1 MARELAPAGL
11 RSSPF
16 CERSH
21 WSASPVK
28 REQASSPR
36 AHLLS
41 VNNIACRPQ
50 SDRQAFHDP
59 RQSRHNG
66 APSPSW
72 RALSSGYPLNERPS
86 TNVIRP
92 SGCPGLLRVVQA
104 LDGGICRI
112 KLDGGSIRA
121 DQADAVAAAAER
133 FAGGV
138 IEATNRGNLQIR
150 GIGPGHDAL
159 IEALLAA
166 GLGPRK
172 PAGDD
177 VRNLMLSPAAGI
189 DRQMLFD
196 TRPLAAQILVTLQ
209 THERFHELSAKF
221 AVQLDGGEALAML
234 EHHHDLWLSA
244 LVRNGEPW
252 LAFGLAG
259 TPLDKPAGKVPL
271 TQGHALVVAV
281 LELFLDLARPDQIRM
296 RHLLA
301 EVSVDEFMTR
311 LARRVP
317 LQACLDWQRDA
328 SIDGLH
334 LGVHPQHDDRV
345 YVGAAAP
352 LGRLDAVMLRGAAQ
366 LAREKGD
373 ESLSFTPWQ
382 SLLLPNVRSEDADQ
396 VLARLEGLGL
406 LCSLDQALAQLIAC
420 TGSSGCGK
428 ALADTKADARQLA
441 ELLQRQGQTLKVHL
455 SGCPRS
461 CAAAHVAP
469 ATLLAVAPGRYDLYV
484 RDVTLP
490 GFGAL
495 QAHNLSIEALGHWL
509 DARPRSP
516 LDA

>member
-1 MARELAPAGL
+1 M
-11 RSSPF
+11 
-16 CERSH
+16 
-21 WSASPVK
+21 
-28 REQASSPR
+28 
-36 AHLLS
+36 
-41 VNNIACRPQ
+41 
-50 SDRQAFHDP
+50 
-59 RQSRHNG
+59 
-66 APSPSW
+66 
-72 RALSSGYPLNERPS
+72 NERPS

-121 DQADAVAAAAER
+121 DQADAVAAAAEG

-150 GIGPGHDAL
+150 GIGPRHGAL
-159 IEALLAA
+159 IEQLLAA
-166 GLGPRK
+166 GLGPRT

-177 VRNLMLSPAAGI
+177 VRNLMLSPSAGI
-189 DRQMLFD
+189 DRQMLVD
-196 TRPLAAQILVTLQ
+196 TRPLAARILVTLQ

-221 AVQLDGGEALAML
+221 AVQLDGGEAMAML

-244 LVRNGEPW
+244 LVCDGEPW

-259 TPLDKPAGKVPL
+259 SPLDEPAGRVPL
-271 TQGHALVVAV
+271 AQGHALVVAV
-281 LELFLDLARPDQIRM
+281 LEQFLERARPDQTRM
-296 RHLLA
+296 RHLLS
-301 EVSVDEFMTR
+301 EVPLDDFIAQ

-317 LQACLDWQRDA
+317 LQSCTGWQRDA

-334 LGVHPQHDDRV
+334 LGAHPQRDDRV

-352 LGRLDAVMLRGAAQ
+352 LGRLDAVMLRGAAR
-366 LAREKGD
+366 LAREQGD
-373 ESLSFTPWQ
+373 ASLRFTPWQ
-382 SLLLPNVRSEDADQ
+382 SLLLPNVRREDADQ
-396 VLARLEGLGL
+396 VLARLEELGL
-406 LCSLDQALAQLIAC
+406 LCSVDQPLAQLIAC

-428 ALADTKADARQLA
+428 ALANTKADARQLA
-441 ELLQRQGQTLKVHL
+441 ELLQRQGRILKIHL

-461 CAAAHVAP
+461 CAAAHIAP
-469 ATLLAVAPGRYDLYV
+469 ATLLAVAPGRYDLYF
-484 RDVTLP
+484 RDATLP

-495 QAHNLSIEALGHWL
+495 QAHNLTIEVLGHWL